1 MVEQAASYSEIRRA
15 IKRLMWRE
23 VGLTRNA
30 AGLAHARDELIA
42 IGQQLAGPV
51 SRPEHLEVVNLQ
63 TVGLLISSAAL
74 LRKES
79 RGGHF
84 REDFPTEND
93 SEWLK
98 HIVLQGDQL
107 TLVDQKRG

>member
-1 MVEQAASYSEIRRA
+1 
-15 IKRLMWRE
+15 
-23 VGLTRNA
+23 
-30 AGLAHARDELIA
+30 
-42 IGQQLAGPV
+42 
-51 SRPEHLEVVNLQ
+51 
-63 TVGLLISSAAL
+63 SSAAL